1 MLLFFTETKN
11 EQEQQQTFVPPVTYI
26 FVLFFENSGSRA
38 TDWEK
43 TSNIK
48 NIRNSK
54 TKAILAKVLN

>member
-43 TSNIK
+43 TSNINETSETQK
-48 NIRNSK
+48 QK
-54 TKAILAKVLN
+54 

>member
-43 TSNIK
+43 TSKINETSETQK
-48 NIRNSK
+48 QK
-54 TKAILAKVLN
+54 QF